1 MRSGWLQELTDLIR
15 YIGVLNVTYRKASKG
30 AKPTAEGNQTSTSG
44 VAGPLHE
51 HERNEVDANR
61 SGESTTTEHTATSG
75 SKEAGEQPRI
85 VSHSQQNIS
94 VPQVI
99 FANNRHIIPES
110 LFSFQSR
117 TIDSPQEVYAST
129 GHPRTETDGMLG
141 VSNESERRKSQTEGQ
156 ESRPS
161 LHKHNA
167 SWGATT
173 VNTRL
178 REQVLR
184 EVFSPTMARP
194 KRHGRTHHTLPRVKE
209 SGNERRT
216 SISRTPLTVESG
228 AQSDKNHNIP
238 HDSAI
243 QETES
248 AAQRL
253 GKNQTSLQR
262 RQGSSLPP
270 EHRNLVKSESRVQ
283 TPTSNDEVGTKH
295 VHEAQ
300 RISRR
305 RSGAGLHHKRVNID
319 SSERSGLEYYEDDGY
334 GGDKED
340 EMFAMD
346 LETTVGTKPLT
357 GEHFDDSQK
366 TAFDANSEKV
376 HHQASD
382 AGQAP
387 TNAAFEA
394 PEMTQ
399 DPLPKLSATP
409 SNPKQAQ
416 LHPDERVQ
424 HFLLLEDLTAG
435 MDRPCVLD
443 LKMGTRQ
450 YGIDATEKKKKS
462 QRRKCKLTT
471 SQQLGVRLCGMQVWN
486 SKEQSYLFEDKYFGR
501 NLKAG
506 HEFQA
511 ALTRFLYDGLSYTS
525 VSRHVAVLLEK
536 IATLENI
543 IQGLP
548 GYRFYASSLLMLY
561 EGTPNDVAAQGN
573 ASDHEEKTGSS
584 IKVKIVD
591 FANCVTA
598 EDELPE
604 TVPCPPHYPDDVDR
618 GYLRGLRSLRVYLQ
632 RIWVDA
638 RAKELKEQ
646 DNLSGEIGPFPPAWK
661 EEGPGDEEGNVS
673 I

>member
-1 MRSGWLQELTDLIR
+1 MRCGWLQQLTDLIR
-15 YIGVLNVTYRKASKG
+15 YIGVLNVTYRKVSKG
-30 AKPTAEGNQTSTSG
+30 AKPTSEGNQTLTSG
-44 VAGPLHE
+44 AAEAVHE
-51 HERNEVDANR
+51 HDHIDVDAKP
-61 SGESTTTEHTATSG
+61 SGEGTTTDHTATSG
-75 SKEAGEQPRI
+75 SKDTGEQPRI

-99 FANNRHIIPES
+99 FANNRHIIPEN
-110 LFSFQSR
+110 LFPFQSR
-117 TIDSPQEVYAST
+117 TTDSPPEVST
-129 GHPRTETDGMLG
+129 SNGHPQTETDG
-141 VSNESERRKSQTEGQ
+141 VSNEREGRKSQTEGQ
-156 ESRPS
+156 EPRPS

-209 SGNERRT
+209 SGDERRT
-216 SISRTPLTVESG
+216 SMSRAPLSLESS
-228 AQSDKNHNIP
+228 ARFDTNHYSP

-243 QETES
+243 PETDT

-270 EHRNLVKSESRVQ
+270 EHRNLVKSEGCDQ
-283 TPTSNDEVGTKH
+283 NPTSTEEFGATH
-295 VHEAQ
+295 AHEAQ
-300 RISRR
+300 RIGRR
-305 RSGAGLHHKRVNID
+305 RSGAGLHHKRINID
-319 SSERSGLEYYEDDGY
+319 GSERSGLEYFEDDGY

-346 LETTVGTKPLT
+346 LETTVGLRPPT
-357 GEHFDDSQK
+357 GAHSDNSQRIESGAK
-366 TAFDANSEKV
+366 IGEV
-376 HHQASD
+376 HHQASP
-382 AGQAP
+382 AGQAS
-387 TNAAFEA
+387 TDAAVEA
-394 PEMTQ
+394 PEMLQ

-435 MDRPCVLD
+435 MERPCVLD

-486 SKEQSYLFEDKYFGR
+486 IKEQSYLFEDKYFGR
-501 NLKAG
+501 SLKVG

-511 ALTRFLYDGLSYTS
+511 ALTRFLYDGLSYNS
-525 VSRHVAVLLEK
+525 VSRHVAALLEK

-543 IQGLP
+543 IKGLP

-561 EGTPNDVAAQGN
+561 EGTAKDDAAQGN
-573 ASDHEEKTGSS
+573 ASNHEKKPESS

-618 GYLRGLRSLRVYLQ
+618 GYLRGLRSLRIYLQ
-632 RIWVDA
+632 RIWLDA
-638 RAKELKEQ
+638 RAQELKEQ
-646 DNLSGEIGPFPPAWK
+646 GNLASEIGPFPSAWR
-661 EEGPGDEEGNVS
+661 EGEPEDEEGNVS

>member
-1 MRSGWLQELTDLIR
+1 MTHLSR
-15 YIGVLNVTYRKASKG
+15 YIGVLNVTYRKVSKN
-30 AKPTAEGNQTSTSG
+30 AKPTAEGNQISTSG
-44 VAGPLHE
+44 VAGPLPE
-51 HERNEVDANR
+51 HERNEVEANH
-61 SGESTTTEHTATSG
+61 SGEGTTTERAATSG
-75 SKEAGEQPRI
+75 SKDTGEQPRL

-110 LFSFQSR
+110 LFPFQSR
-117 TIDSPQEVYAST
+117 TTDLPQEVGTSN
-129 GHPRTETDGMLG
+129 GHPRMESDGMLSI
-141 VSNESERRKSQTEGQ
+141 SNEAEGRKSQTERQ
-156 ESRPS
+156 EPRPS

-209 SGNERRT
+209 SGDERRT
-216 SISRTPLTVESG
+216 SINRTPLPIESG
-228 AQSDKNHNIP
+228 AQSDTNRNRP
-238 HDSAI
+238 HDSVI
-243 QETES
+243 KETES

-253 GKNQTSLQR
+253 GKKQTSLQR

-270 EHRNLVKSESRVQ
+270 EHRNLVKSGSCVQ
-283 TPTSNDEVGTKH
+283 NPTSNDDLGTPH

-346 LETTVGTKPLT
+346 LETAVRPKPLT
-357 GEHFDDSQK
+357 GEHLDDGQR
-366 TAFDANSEKV
+366 TATDANSGEV
-376 HHQASD
+376 QRQGSNGGHAHI
-382 AGQAP
+382 
-387 TNAAFEA
+387 NAAFEA

-399 DPLPKLSATP
+399 DPLPRLSATP

-435 MDRPCVLD
+435 MERPCVLD

-450 YGIDATEKKKKS
+450 YGIDASEKKKKS

-486 SKEQSYLFEDKYFGR
+486 IKEQSYLFEDKYFGR
-501 NLKAG
+501 SLKVG

-561 EGTPNDVAAQGN
+561 EGTPNDDAAQGN
-573 ASDHEEKTGSS
+573 ASDHEEKPGSS

-618 GYLRGLRSLRVYLQ
+618 GYLRGLRSLRIYLQ

-638 RAKELKEQ
+638 RAQELKEQ
-646 DNLSGEIGPFPPAWK
+646 GKSTSQIGPFPAAWK
-661 EEGPGDEEGNVS
+661 EEGPEDEEGNVS

>member
-1 MRSGWLQELTDLIR
+1 MTHLSR
-15 YIGVLNVTYRKASKG
+15 YIGVLNVTYRKVSKN
-30 AKPTAEGNQTSTSG
+30 AKPTAAGNQISTSG
-44 VAGPLHE
+44 VAGPLPE
-51 HERNEVDANR
+51 HERNEVEANH
-61 SGESTTTEHTATSG
+61 SGEGTTTERTATSG
-75 SKEAGEQPRI
+75 SKDTGEQPRL

-110 LFSFQSR
+110 LFPFQSR
-117 TIDSPQEVYAST
+117 TTDLPQEVGTSN
-129 GHPRTETDGMLG
+129 GHPRMESDGMLG
-141 VSNESERRKSQTEGQ
+141 ISNEAEGRKSQTERQ
-156 ESRPS
+156 DPRPS

-209 SGNERRT
+209 SGDERRT
-216 SISRTPLTVESG
+216 SINRTPLTVESG
-228 AQSDKNHNIP
+228 PQSDTNRNRP
-238 HDSAI
+238 HDSVI
-243 QETES
+243 KETES

-270 EHRNLVKSESRVQ
+270 EHRNLVKSESCAQ
-283 TPTSNDEVGTKH
+283 NPTSNDDSGTPH

-346 LETTVGTKPLT
+346 LETTVRPKPLT
-357 GEHFDDSQK
+357 GEHVDDGQR
-366 TAFDANSEKV
+366 TATDASSGEVQRQGSNG
-376 HHQASD
+376 
-382 AGQAP
+382 GQAHIN
-387 TNAAFEA
+387 TAFEA
-394 PEMTQ
+394 PGMTQ
-399 DPLPKLSATP
+399 DPLPRLSATP

-435 MDRPCVLD
+435 MERPCVLD

-450 YGIDATEKKKKS
+450 YGIDASEKKKKS

-486 SKEQSYLFEDKYFGR
+486 IKEQSYLFEDKYFGR
-501 NLKAG
+501 SLKAG

-511 ALTRFLYDGLSYTS
+511 ALTRFLYDGLSCTS

-561 EGTPNDVAAQGN
+561 AGTPNDDAAQGN
-573 ASDHEEKTGSS
+573 ASDHEEKRGSS

-618 GYLRGLRSLRVYLQ
+618 GYLRGLRSLRIYLQ

-638 RAKELKEQ
+638 RAQELKEQ
-646 DNLSGEIGPFPPAWK
+646 GNFTGQIGPFPAAWK
-661 EEGPGDEEGNVS
+661 EEGPEDEEGNVS